1 MSHFDDLFWLVAV
14 VDEGTLSA
22 AAEKHGV
29 SGAAVSKR
37 LRLLEER
44 LAVRLLERNARRLR
58 TTEAGELYY
67 RRGKRLLE
75 AFYELEENVSST
87 GELLRGTLRVNA
99 PHSFGLQRLAA
110 PVAEFMQEHP
120 EVKVHIDMDDAFID
134 INESNYDVVIRIG
147 RLEDSSV
154 VARRIASINLVCCA
168 SPIYLKMH
176 GVPKTPAD
184 LADHTCLI
192 YNQRTPH
199 STWTFERDGQ
209 LHQVEVS
216 GPIQSDNGQFLGQL
230 TELGLGIVIQPN
242 FIAEDALRSGT
253 LVPLFTDYA
262 VEEIGVYALYPS
274 RQYLPVKTNRFI
286 NHLKSA
292 LSSGSVEP
300 KKPL

>member
-44 LAVRLLERNARRLR
+44 LSVRLLERNARRLR

-75 AFYELEENVSST
+75 AFSELEESVSST

-99 PHSFGLQRLAA
+99 PHSFGLKRLAG
-110 PVAEFMQEHP
+110 PVAGFMREHP
-120 EVKVHIDMDDAFID
+120 EVTVHMAMDDAFID

-168 SPIYLKMH
+168 SPAYLKEH
-176 GVPKTPAD
+176 GVPDTPAD
-184 LADHTCLI
+184 LAGHTCLI

-199 STWTFERDGQ
+199 STWAFERDGKQ
-209 LHQVEVS
+209 HQVEVS

-230 TELGLGIVIQPN
+230 TELGLGIAIQPN
-242 FIAEDALRSGT
+242 FIAEDGLRSGA

-274 RQYLPVKTNRFI
+274 RQYLPLKTNRFI

-292 LSSGSVEP
+292 LASSLGEP
-300 KKPL
+300 AK